1 MLNGGG
7 IEFLDIERGTN
18 SSRRRGVRVSAT
30 HRLVEGMV
38 KEASLARFRSPSFQR
53 DAEDKEKR
61 ERELDFKSLNEYI

>member
-7 IEFLDIERGTN
+7 IEFLDIERGTH

-38 KEASLARFRSPSFQR
+38 EEASLARFRSPSFQ
-53 DAEDKEKR
+53 EMPKTKKR
-61 ERELDFKSLNEYI
+61 ERENWTSKV